1 MKVCNRDAHALSG
14 KTVRAFLMV
23 LLFMKTCISSK
34 RGCAPVRLGASVLA
48 VMAVFL
54 ATSALAQSQAAGT
67 LNEVVVTATRTAV
80 PVTDVIADVSIIDR
94 ATLDQAGQSSLRD
107 VLAQLPGVQF
117 VSNGSYRSSTGVF
130 LRGATSAQSIVLID
144 GVRVGSATSGGAS
157 FENMPLDRIERIEIL
172 RGAASALYGPDAVG
186 GVIQIFTR
194 EPTENLQLAAN
205 VGAGSDGQR
214 QLGASVRGRS
224 GAIGYSLGVSNEKA
238 SGISVITNPLARSY
252 NPDNDS
258 FDVTSVDAKLTAQLS
273 KQHALTLGMMRSEMD
288 YQFDGTAFPNPLGL
302 TKLTTDAWSRPV
314 LNSVNLKWDA
324 QWLSNWKT
332 SLILAEN
339 DDKSASDYYRY
350 ADGALNNS
358 SKFNTHRNQLTWQN
372 DLTFGADVL
381 TLLLEKRSESVDS
394 TTLYAVKERNIQG
407 IMLSYAL
414 NKPTW
419 NALAVV
425 RNDDNSQF
433 GSFNNW
439 AVSGGY
445 KLAPNLRAVAS
456 MGTSFQAP
464 SFNQLYFPGFGT
476 PTLTPQQNR
485 GGEFGLKYNQGSVAM
500 SAVVYYNEVQGFIN
514 PSNNVQNSL
523 GVLRGAT
530 LSMQA
535 QRGDTSYSISYDY
548 ADPHTQPNGLRFV
561 RIARN
566 VLNLNATHRVGQGNL
581 FGELKLSSDR
591 EDNKIFGTG
600 VGRTVLAG
608 YGLLNVGA
616 NWKLSKDVT
625 LQARINNLTDANYAL
640 ADGFSTPGRNLF
652 VSLSWAN

>member
-14 KTVRAFLMV
+14 TTVRAFLMV

-34 RGCAPVRLGASVLA
+34 RGCAPVRLCASVLA
-48 VMAVFL
+48 VMAVFS

-238 SGISVITNPLARSY
+238 SGISVITNPLARSH

-339 DDKSASDYYRY
+339 DDKSVSDYYRY

-445 KLAPNLRAVAS
+445 KLASNLRAVAS

>member
-14 KTVRAFLMV
+14 TTVRAFLMV
-23 LLFMKTCISSK
+23 LLFMETCISSK

-445 KLAPNLRAVAS
+445 KLASNLRAVAS

>member
-1 MKVCNRDAHALSG
+1 
-14 KTVRAFLMV
+14 MV
-23 LLFMKTCISSK
+23 LLFMETCISSK

-339 DDKSASDYYRY
+339 DDKSVSDYYRY

-616 NWKLSKDVT
+616 NWELSKDVT

>member
-1 MKVCNRDAHALSG
+1 
-14 KTVRAFLMV
+14 MV

-48 VMAVFL
+48 VMAVFS

-339 DDKSASDYYRY
+339 DDKSVSDYYRY

>member
-14 KTVRAFLMV
+14 TTVRAFLMV
-23 LLFMKTCISSK
+23 LLFMETCISSK

-48 VMAVFL
+48 VMAVFS

-339 DDKSASDYYRY
+339 DDKSVSDYYRY

>member
-48 VMAVFL
+48 VMAVFS

-339 DDKSASDYYRY
+339 DDKSVSDYYRY

-445 KLAPNLRAVAS
+445 KLASNLRAVAS

>member
-14 KTVRAFLMV
+14 TTVRAFLMV
-23 LLFMKTCISSK
+23 LLFMETCISSK

-339 DDKSASDYYRY
+339 DDKSVSDYYRY

-445 KLAPNLRAVAS
+445 KLASNLRAVAS

-616 NWKLSKDVT
+616 NWELSKDVT

>member
-14 KTVRAFLMV
+14 TTVRAFLMV
-23 LLFMKTCISSK
+23 LLFMETCISSK

-224 GAIGYSLGVSNEKA
+224 GAIGYSLGVSKEKA

-339 DDKSASDYYRY
+339 DDKSVSDYYRY

>member
-1 MKVCNRDAHALSG
+1 
-14 KTVRAFLMV
+14 MV
-23 LLFMKTCISSK
+23 LLFMETCISSK

-339 DDKSASDYYRY
+339 DDKSVSDYYRY